1 MKVKLHP
8 RAERD
13 LLAVAEFYAREGSPA
28 IARRFFRDFGRVTA
42 LLEDQPSIGSPRSRG
57 RRGLA
62 MSTFPY
68 TVVYR
73 IIGDE
78 VMILVVKH
86 NRRRPG
92 FGAGRT

>member
-1 MKVKLHP
+1 MKVRLHP
-8 RAERD
+8 QAERY
-13 LLAVAEFYAREGSPA
+13 LLAVAEFHAREGSPA
-28 IARRFFRDFGRVTA
+28 IARRFFRDFARVTA
-42 LLEDQPSIGSPRSRG
+42 LLEDQPSIGSPRSRD

-73 IIGDE
+73 ITGDE
-78 VMILVVKH
+78 IMILLVKH

-92 FGAGRT
+92 FGAGRS